1 MPTLLSLISAGAD
14 LRKLN
19 VIIHQKLDL
28 APVDTFHYI
37 NCIHHSDPSQSGSGQ
52 QSRSLQLISL
62 VNTTRSCEE
71 AVSNYSGDKWQR
83 HLTPLLL
90 ETIISSHI
98 CASLAFRSFSQNLP
112 AFFHLL

>member
-19 VIIHQKLDL
+19 VIIHQKRDL

-71 AVSNYSGDKWQR
+71 AVRNCSGDKWKIYSTVR
-83 HLTPLLL
+83 NHYYVVAMH
-90 ETIISSHI
+90 SSYL
-98 CASLAFRSFSQNLP
+98 CPFSIKVL
-112 AFFHLL
+112 